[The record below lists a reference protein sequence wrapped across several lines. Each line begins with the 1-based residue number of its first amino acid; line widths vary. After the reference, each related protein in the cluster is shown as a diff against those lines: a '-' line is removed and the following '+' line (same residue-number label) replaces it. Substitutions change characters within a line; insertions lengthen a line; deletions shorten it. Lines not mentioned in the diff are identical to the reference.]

1 MCTQKELEQILKK
14 MIMVYRNVY
23 KDAVEEIYLYGS
35 YARRDYTSESDID
48 IVAIVKGN
56 RVTLQE
62 QLKKIWDIASDIGL
76 DYEVVVSPT
85 VIPHNEFENYKNIL
99 PYYRNILEEGV
110 KISAWLSERTDVLSI
125 GNSKGEASFCKD
137 FIGCRRL

>member
-1 MCTQKELEQILKK
+1 MCTQNELEQILKK
-14 MIMVYRNVY
+14 MIMVYKNVY

-35 YARRDYTSESDID
+35 YARGDYTSESDID
-48 IVAIVKGN
+48 IVAIVKGS

-76 DYEVVVSPT
+76 NYEVIVSPT
-85 VIPHNEFENYKNIL
+85 VIPLNEFENYKNIL

-110 KISAWLSERTDVLSI
+110 KISA
-125 GNSKGEASFCKD
+125 
-137 FIGCRRL
+137 